1 MNKILA
7 MLTALLLSAC
17 VSHSRVN
24 VPEYIKHHEKSYYLV
39 SAVDLETVARYFY
52 LPKEHTVENWQSA
65 VELLH
70 DRNHEKRSLS
80 DRITLRRHVYQ
91 NNGVKQFNLYL
102 KDNEL
107 YSFVIY
113 EPTEKNPTWQVD
125 IAKGKEVPFCG
136 FIQYQYSFKLMK
148 APTSAMSKRK
158 IERYLKKYIVDKE
171 IAQLEQ
177 YKIVGCYQ

>member
-1 MNKILA
+1 M
-7 MLTALLLSAC
+7 
-17 VSHSRVN
+17 
-24 VPEYIKHHEKSYYLV
+24 
-39 SAVDLETVARYFY
+39 ARYFY

-70 DRNHEKRSLS
+70 DRNREKRSLS

-125 IAKGKEVPFCG
+125 IAKGKEILFVVLFN
-136 FIQYQYSFKLMK
+136 INILLS
-148 APTSAMSKRK
+148 
-158 IERYLKKYIVDKE
+158 
-171 IAQLEQ
+171 
-177 YKIVGCYQ
+177 